1 MSGEALGWALRQS
14 TGDGPSKALLIYLAL
29 RSDEVGGMTLI
40 DPDYLIAVSGFGRT
54 TVFRCLGTLRDLGLL
69 ESETGFLRS
78 GGRRSQGRLVL
89 SATASAMPATHASD
103 APAPDGEKEGSS
115 GAGLPGGEVVR
126 EPDQGS
132 SGAGLPDG
140 EVVREPNQGSSGA
153 DLPTL
158 CSNSLVIYPPNPP
171 SAVEAETGEREG
183 DDAQPQFEK
192 FQRSYPFDASMRISE
207 ARKAFEALS
216 LRDRARA
223 LRWGAAY
230 AADLERRGATRP
242 VDAARWLRERRFDD
256 VEAVKGVQAK
266 AQGLSGPRVFVAK
279 GTRAWGAWVSHGH
292 KPGLTCGS
300 GTAGD
305 SRVGWWFPSLWPPGV
320 DPPAADGEAG
330 CGVGG

>member
-1 MSGEALGWALRQS
+1 MGWAIRQR
-14 TGDGPSKALLIYLAL
+14 TGDCASSYVLMLLAMRADERGEMTEIDADYLAE
-29 RSDEVGGMTLI
+29 R
-40 DPDYLIAVSGFGRT
+40 ACVSRT
-54 TVFRCLGTLRDLGLL
+54 TVFRCLKTLRDLGVF
-69 ESETGFLRS
+69 ETETRFMRS
-78 GGRRSQGRLVL
+78 GGRRVSGRLRLDVL
-89 SATASAMPATHASD
+89 IVSPDMREAHGSEDASERD
-103 APAPDGEKEGSS
+103 AEEGSIKSERPDGQVVSNPNEGSS
-115 GAGLPGGEVVR
+115 ESER
-126 EPDQGS
+126 
-132 SGAGLPDG
+132 
-140 EVVREPNQGSSGA
+140 
-153 DLPTL
+153 PTL

-171 SAVEAETGEREG
+171 SAEQPETGEREG
-183 DDAQPQFEK
+183 DDLEAQFEK
-192 FQRSYPFDASMRISE
+192 FQRIYPFDASMRISE